1 MQSTRP
7 IYRGRDSCV
16 PQPVNQ
22 SCWVSYLR
30 RKGCSG
36 GHAASRD
43 CRIPVWARGTRSWP
57 RTWSW
62 SDCTESHWL
71 GCRSWSPH
79 KLTPSS
85 LCPSR
90 PYMTRR
96 RRNWGKNTPFYTL
109 KRLSGERKA
118 HSQRKKQRTASFK
131 SDSNGETGI
140 KQTAMHT
147 GLGEDVTVGFLLVC
161 RRPGTVARCALLSA
175 CSKTAL
181 L

>member
-7 IYRGRDSCV
+7 IYRGRDSGAT
-16 PQPVNQ
+16 QPVNQ

-36 GHAASRD
+36 GHAESRD
-43 CRIPVWARGTRSWP
+43 CRSPVWERDTRSWP
-57 RTWSW
+57 RTWSL
-62 SDCTESHWL
+62 SDCTEIHWL

-79 KLTPSS
+79 RLMPSS
-85 LCPSR
+85 SCPSR

-109 KRLSGERKA
+109 KRLSGERKS
-118 HSQRKKQRTASFK
+118 HSQRKTRDRRVSNRIQIVRQAYKNARRT
-131 SDSNGETGI
+131 D
-140 KQTAMHT
+140 
-147 GLGEDVTVGFLLVC
+147 LGEDVTVGFLLVW